1 MKLFVLCY
9 ILIGCILSMYAK
21 RDLDALGTDYFM
33 KRLNETPENF
43 DLNDPLI
50 QFLLF
55 SIIVLLWPFLIIS
68 IIKDKNGE

>member
-1 MKLFVLCY
+1 
-9 ILIGCILSMYAK
+9 MYAK
-21 RDLDALGTDYFM
+21 WGLDTIGADYFM
-33 KRLNETPENF
+33 KQLNETPENF
-43 DLNDPLI
+43 GLNDPLI

>member
-9 ILIGCILSMYAK
+9 IVIGCILSLYAK
-21 RDLDALGTDYFM
+21 WGLDTIGTDYFL
-33 KRLNETPENF
+33 KQLNETPENF

-55 SIIVLLWPFLIIS
+55 SIIVLLWPILIIS

>member
-9 ILIGCILSMYAK
+9 IVIGCILSMYAK

-43 DLNDPLI
+43 DLNHPLI
-50 QFLLF
+50 QFLHF
-55 SIIVLLWPFLIIS
+55 SIIVLLCPLLIIS

>member
-9 ILIGCILSMYAK
+9 IVIGCILSMYAK
-21 RDLDALGTDYFM
+21 WGLDTIGTDYFM
-33 KRLNETPENF
+33 EKLDEIPENF

-50 QFLLF
+50 QFLVFL
-55 SIIVLLWPFLIIS
+55 IIVLLWPFLIIS

>member
-9 ILIGCILSMYAK
+9 IVIGCILSMYAK
-21 RDLDALGTDYFM
+21 WGLDTIGTDYFL
-33 KRLNETPENF
+33 KQLNETPENF

-50 QFLLF
+50 QFLVFL
-55 SIIVLLWPFLIIS
+55 IIVLLWPFLIIS

>member
-1 MKLFVLCY
+1 MKLFLLCY
-9 ILIGCILSMYAK
+9 IFIGCILSMYAK
-21 RDLDALGTDYFM
+21 WCLDTIGADYFM
-33 KRLNETPENF
+33 KQLDEAPENF

-55 SIIVLLWPFLIIS
+55 SIIVLLWPILIIL

>member
-1 MKLFVLCY
+1 MKLFLLCY
-9 ILIGCILSMYAK
+9 IFIGCIFSMYVK
-21 RDLDALGTDYFM
+21 WGLDTIGADYFM
-33 KRLNETPENF
+33 KQLNETTENF

-55 SIIVLLWPFLIIS
+55 SIIVLLWPILIIL

>member
-1 MKLFVLCY
+1 
-9 ILIGCILSMYAK
+9 MYAK
-21 RDLDALGTDYFM
+21 WGLDTIGADYFM
-33 KRLNETPENF
+33 KQLDEIPEIF

-50 QFLLF
+50 QFLVF

>member
-1 MKLFVLCY
+1 
-9 ILIGCILSMYAK
+9 MYAK
-21 RDLDALGTDYFM
+21 WGLDTLGTDYFM

-55 SIIVLLWPFLIIS
+55 SMIVLLWPFLIIS

>member
-1 MKLFVLCY
+1 MKLFLLCY

-21 RDLDALGTDYFM
+21 WGLDTIGADYFM
-33 KRLNETPENF
+33 KQLNETPENF

-55 SIIVLLWPFLIIS
+55 LIIVLLWPFLIMSS
-68 IIKDKNGE
+68 INDKNGE

>member
-9 ILIGCILSMYAK
+9 IVIGCIFFFFFK
-21 RDLDALGTDYFM
+21 WCLDTIGADYFM
-33 KRLNETPENF
+33 KQLDEVPENF

-55 SIIVLLWPFLIIS
+55 SIIVLLWPILIIS